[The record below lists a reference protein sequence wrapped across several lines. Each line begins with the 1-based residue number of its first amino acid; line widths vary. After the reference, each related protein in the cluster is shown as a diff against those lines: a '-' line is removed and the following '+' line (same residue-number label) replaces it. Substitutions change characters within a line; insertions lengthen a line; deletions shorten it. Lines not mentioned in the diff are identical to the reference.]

1 MVPDLSR
8 FPGPLD
14 KAQVMLETAAEVEH
28 MLLVQYLYAALTLK
42 SGQLLEALTPAQQRA
57 VRAWRGTL
65 MGIAIEEMGH
75 LMSVQNLRLLTGA
88 HPTFDR
94 EEFPPKV
101 PVYPFTLHLEPLS
114 TMSLAKYVLAE
125 APLSEDDELG
135 RYREIVGQAGPIRHV
150 GIIYGVLAVLFS
162 SPDTLPSPSSPE
174 HWDQFVLGVAEASG
188 AIDHPEH
195 WHLPEGTLVPSS
207 VARQGDPDHFAT
219 AQSGFFFDR
228 VQSLADA
235 RRLLQ
240 RVGEQGEAPV
250 DAPSGS
256 HYRRFR
262 AMFEGADGIVAFP
275 ADGSFVPSLDVET
288 DPRLEQL
295 EGPAR
300 SMAQEIDDV
309 YAAMLTSLTSYL
321 SPRPTVDRA
330 LLAVTAVDQMT
341 DIRRIAR
348 NLVTLPQRP
357 GSTRFASPVFSPPTR
372 TGRLSAP
379 SLPGRLYPGPRPV
392 VAPSR
397 RP

>member
-1 MVPDLSR
+1 
-8 FPGPLD
+8 
-14 KAQVMLETAAEVEH
+14 
-28 MLLVQYLYAALTLK
+28 
-42 SGQLLEALTPAQQRA
+42 
-57 VRAWRGTL
+57 
-65 MGIAIEEMGH
+65 
-75 LMSVQNLRLLTGA
+75 
-88 HPTFDR
+88 
-94 EEFPPKV
+94 
-101 PVYPFTLHLEPLS
+101 
-114 TMSLAKYVLAE
+114 
-125 APLSEDDELG
+125 
-135 RYREIVGQAGPIRHV
+135 
-150 GIIYGVLAVLFS
+150 
-162 SPDTLPSPSSPE
+162 
-174 HWDQFVLGVAEASG
+174 
-188 AIDHPEH
+188 
-195 WHLPEGTLVPSS
+195 
-207 VARQGDPDHFAT
+207 
-219 AQSGFFFDR
+219 
-228 VQSLADA
+228 
-235 RRLLQ
+235 
-240 RVGEQGEAPV
+240 
-250 DAPSGS
+250 
-256 HYRRFR
+256 
-262 AMFEGADGIVAFP
+262 MFEGADGIVAFP